1 MSKHLEKEVRG
12 FVGWCRAFLGR
23 VEGTNGV
30 TMHWEWE
37 EQLCSLEAALPPKPT
52 EPARKPPCDLCVPD
66 REGICV
72 NCGWSR

>member
-37 EQLCSLEAALPPKPT
+37 EQLCPT
-52 EPARKPPCDLCVPD
+52 GRGSVSIVGGLDKGVQHLL
-66 REGICV
+66 
-72 NCGWSR
+72 